1 KNLARKHRTNGPG
14 SRAQPAGRRVHPKPG
29 STREGTDPAVGRR
42 TTKKATPAKG
52 VASDLQHTAV
62 DQRPTGSD
70 GSVPGLTGPTGEG
83 VVIRSW
89 FQRPPRS
96 EERRV
101 GR

>member
-1 KNLARKHRTNGPG
+1 MDRGAAP
-14 SRAQPAGRRVHPKPG
+14 SRQGVASIRSHDRP
-29 STREGTDPAVGRR
+29 GTDPAVGRK

-70 GSVPGLTGPTGEG
+70 RSVSGRIAPTGEG

-89 FQRPPRS
+89 FQRSPSTFTWAAAPSRIAS
-96 EERRV
+96 IRLWLT
-101 GR
+101 